1 MIAFKDYVINEYKV
15 ENCAST
21 SFKFT
26 HSLKPSIDKKTNK
39 AMNTH
44 TVNVEVKLFDKD
56 LNLLHKDSLRFTN
69 NVLNKKKAE
78 SLVNISPIELENR
91 FNAARREIV
100 CEIQKEYLEKRN
112 DIENKINSLMM
123 YENVGVKDND
133 IISSAYKGELVQM
146 KDANNK
152 QVFDM

>member
-1 MIAFKDYVINEYKV
+1 
-15 ENCAST
+15 
-21 SFKFT
+21 
-26 HSLKPSIDKKTNK
+26 
-39 AMNTH
+39 MNTH

>member
-21 SFKFT
+21 SFKFS

>member
-1 MIAFKDYVINEYKV
+1 MIAFKDYVINEYKA

-21 SFKFT
+21 SFKFS

-112 DIENKINSLMM
+112 DIENKISSLMM

>member
-21 SFKFT
+21 SFKFS

-56 LNLLHKDSLRFTN
+56 LNLLHRDSLRFVN

-112 DIENKINSLMM
+112 DIENKISSLMM

>member
-21 SFKFT
+21 SFKFS

-56 LNLLHKDSLRFTN
+56 LNLLHRDSLRFTN

>member
-21 SFKFT
+21 SFKFS

-69 NVLNKKKAE
+69 NVLAKKKAE